1 MRDFANNSRGGDRGG
16 FRGGGRGG
24 RGGDRGAPRGR
35 GGPPRGGRGG
45 GRGMRGGAKVIVEPH
60 RLQGVFI
67 VKGAQEALVTK
78 SIAPGESVYNEKRIA
93 AEDQ

>member
-45 GRGMRGGAKVIVEPH
+45 RGMKGGAKVIVEPH

-78 SIAPGESVYNEKRIA
+78 SIAPGESLYN
-93 AEDQ
+93 D